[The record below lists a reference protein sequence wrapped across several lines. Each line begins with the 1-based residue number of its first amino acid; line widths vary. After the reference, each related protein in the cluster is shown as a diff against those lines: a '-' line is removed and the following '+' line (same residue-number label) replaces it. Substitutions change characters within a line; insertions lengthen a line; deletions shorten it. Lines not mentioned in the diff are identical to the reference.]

1 MSQRFR
7 VVTLVVLAVAI
18 VGGVVAWQFRN
29 TATDV
34 DADDVIARFDAAS
47 TVPATTTTQAPPV
60 TTGPPAT
67 TSPPVTAE
75 VPIETLPE
83 STLPVETID
92 PDAPPSVPLP
102 APGVY
107 RLAVT
112 GSESLDLLT
121 GASHEYPPEG
131 FLTVVPSAC
140 GVELRVDF
148 IVERWQTW
156 TVCEGPAG
164 AELIE
169 EQIFH
174 SFFGQN
180 DLVVR
185 ACADSP
191 LVADVDAW
199 TCEGETS
206 VARRSVSASVERRS
220 TAVGEREVLVVTTR
234 LVEGDHPDNV
244 EDIELWLDLDTGL
257 PMFETRRYD
266 FTLATPFGE
275 AGYLEDYSFELV
287 SLEPVSG

>member
-1 MSQRFR
+1 
-7 VVTLVVLAVAI
+7 VVVLAVVIA
-18 VGGVVAWQFRN
+18 VVVALQFRN

-34 DADDVIARFDAAS
+34 DADDVVARFDSAS
-47 TVPATTTTQAPPV
+47 TVPATTTTEASPV
-60 TTGPPAT
+60 TTGPPVT
-67 TSPPVTAE
+67 TSPPVTSEAP
-75 VPIETLPE
+75 VDTLPP

-92 PDAPPSVPLP
+92 PAAPPSVPLP

-107 RLAVT
+107 RLTVT

-121 GASHEYPPEG
+121 GASHDYPAEG
-131 FLTVVPSAC
+131 FLTVTPSGC

-164 AELIE
+164 AELVE

-191 LVADVDAW
+191 LVVGVEAW
-199 TCEGETS
+199 TCEGDTS
-206 VARRSVSASVERRS
+206 IARRSVSASVERRS

-244 EDIELWLDLDTGL
+244 EDIEVWLDLDTGL
-257 PMFETRRYD
+257 PMFESRRYD

-275 AGYLEDYSFELV
+275 AGYLEDYSFELA